1 MSQTTA
7 WIILV
12 IGGLFEIAFA
22 TSMKL
27 SNNFKHLGWSLT
39 FLVTLGLSV
48 YLLNKATEVLPLGLA
63 YAVWTGIGALG
74 TTAVS
79 LIVMKE
85 SMSAMQMG
93 FLLLLITALVGLKW
107 SS

>member
-22 TSMKL
+22 SSMKL
-27 SNNFKHLGWSLT
+27 SNNFKNFGWSIT
-39 FLVTLGLSV
+39 FMITLGLSV

-74 TTAVS
+74 TTVVS
-79 LIVMKE
+79 LLVMRE
-85 SMSAMQMG
+85 SMSAAQIG
-93 FLLLLITALVGLKW
+93 FLLLLITALIGLKW
-107 SS
+107 AS